1 VALVTYTWQKKVDA
15 VTKYMSLGNMRLV
28 SELVEVPYDTLH
40 TWRKQDWWMQ
50 LVEEIR
56 VAKKA
61 KTNQKLT
68 DIIDTSLEI
77 VMDRLENGDFVLNQ
91 KTGEIERKP
100 VSVRDAS
107 TITNN
112 LLTRQIQME
121 EMASKADVQRDT
133 IQETLKILAKE
144 FSKWNNRST
153 ATNALDVKFKELPD
167 AIHEGRGEGLQEGSG
182 EVHEQAGS
190 EEEESGTECS
200 ETADGE
206 SWQGS

>member
-1 VALVTYTWQKKVDA
+1 VSIVTYTWQKKVEV

-28 SELVEVPYDTLH
+28 SELCSVPYETLYD
-40 TWRKQDWWMQ
+40 WRKQDWWKQ

-68 DIIDTSLEI
+68 DIIDISLEI
-77 VMDRLENGDFVLNQ
+77 VADRLENGDFVLNQ
-91 KTGEIERKP
+91 KTGQVERKP

-144 FSKWNNRST
+144 FSKWNNKS
-153 ATNALDVKFKELPD
+153 AAKPVIDVNFKEVTNAVHDER
-167 AIHEGRGEGLQEGSG
+167 EEGLQEGSS
-182 EVHEQAGS
+182 EVYEQTGS
-190 EEEESGTECS
+190 EATIKRRFPHFS
-200 ETADGE
+200 
-206 SWQGS
+206 Q